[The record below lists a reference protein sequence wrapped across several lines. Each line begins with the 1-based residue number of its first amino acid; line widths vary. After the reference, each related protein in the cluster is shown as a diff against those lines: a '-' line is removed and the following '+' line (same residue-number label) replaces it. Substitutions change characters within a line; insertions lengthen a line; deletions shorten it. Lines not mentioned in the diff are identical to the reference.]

1 MPLRTNAFSLLLSLL
16 LPATVLAA
24 PPKPTVWIGPPG
36 RDNGR
41 ALRELFEHP
50 DEWKETRSLVDGL
63 FYTDLQFQKQFTDEE
78 LGKWLPM
85 LAQWNIKLG
94 LETGV
99 VKEWSLS
106 GEKTFH
112 IERKI
117 WDRLERLG
125 GKIRSIAMDEPLCAV
140 REHIHKPDD
149 LALQETANYIALIRQ
164 NYPDIEVGDIETY
177 PSIALEDHVKWID
190 DLNGLLAQ
198 KKVRGLDFYR
208 LDVNWIVFDVQG
220 HGNWKEVK
228 KLETECRKR
237 KLPFSLIYWPS
248 GYPPLEK
255 RGLATDM
262 AWYTPIMTQ
271 GYIYAIVDGHPD
283 QYVIESWVGA
293 PAHIIPE
300 TQEFTFTRTIRD
312 FVHTFVQPPAK

>member
-1 MPLRTNAFSLLLSLL
+1 MTLRHSVPFVLVALLCASPLHAD
-16 LPATVLAA
+16 
-24 PPKPTVWIGPPG
+24 PPKPTVWMGPPG
-36 RDNGR
+36 SDNGR

-50 DEWKETRSLVDGL
+50 DEWKETRSLVDVL

-78 LGKWLPM
+78 LAKWLPM
-85 LAQWNIKLG
+85 LAQWNLKLG

-106 GEKTFH
+106 GEKTFN

-117 WDRLERLG
+117 WDRLQRLG
-125 GKIRSIAMDEPLCAV
+125 GKIHAIAMDEPLCAV
-140 REHIHKPDD
+140 REHVHQPDE
-149 LALQETANYIALIRQ
+149 LALQETANYIALVRQ
-164 NYPDIEVGDIETY
+164 NFPDMQVGDIETY
-177 PSIALEDHVKWID
+177 PSLSIDEHVKWID
-190 DLNGLLAQ
+190 ALNALLAE

-220 HGNWKEVK
+220 RGSWKEVR
-228 KLETECRKR
+228 KLEVECRKR

-255 RGLATDM
+255 RGLASDM
-262 AWYTPIMTQ
+262 AWYIPLMNQ
-271 GYIYAIVDGHPD
+271 GYLYATVDGHPD

-293 PAHIIPE
+293 PAHIVPE
-300 TQEFTFTRTIRD
+300 TLDYSFTKTVRD
-312 FVHTFVQPPAK
+312 FVRTFVQPGAK